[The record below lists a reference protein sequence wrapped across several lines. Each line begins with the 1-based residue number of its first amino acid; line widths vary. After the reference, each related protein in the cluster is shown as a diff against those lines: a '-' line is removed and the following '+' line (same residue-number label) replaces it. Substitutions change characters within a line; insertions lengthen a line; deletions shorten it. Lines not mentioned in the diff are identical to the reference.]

1 MVDWLGML
9 DTQLADTED
18 SIDVALIVVENVTPT
33 NVQETDLQ
41 AMLWL
46 RGGHSKGDSL
56 TSGELAGVYD
66 LARQCP
72 WIGARSLS
80 EAQIL
85 YSVIAD
91 SIFTHRPGEC
101 VELDPFMM
109 IEDRNDKSGFVNEI
123 RIYPNPASHL
133 LYLQLPD
140 WVEFVEIHSLDG
152 RLWNQLNTPDGGI
165 YSISISEIPSGI
177 YTIQSQG
184 GKKMETQ
191 QISITR

>member
-1 MVDWLGML
+1 MNDWLGML
-9 DTQLADTED
+9 DAQISDTED
-18 SIDVALIVVENVTPT
+18 SIDFALNVVDNVTPS

-46 RGGHSKGDSL
+46 KAGHGKGDSL
-56 TSGELAGVYD
+56 TTAELEGVYA

-85 YSVIAD
+85 YSIIAD

-101 VELDPFMM
+101 AELDPFII
-109 IEDRNDKSGFVNEI
+109 IEDRSDNSGFVSEI
-123 RIYPNPASHL
+123 RIHPNPASDII
-133 LYLQLPD
+133 YLQLPD
-140 WVEFVEIHSLDG
+140 WVETVEIHSLDG
-152 RLWNQLNTPDGGI
+152 RLWKQLHTPDGGN
-165 YSISISEIPSGI
+165 YSMSISDIPSGI
-177 YTIQSQG
+177 YTIRTQG
-184 GKKMETQ
+184 AKRMLTQ